1 MFDEESIPAESRN
14 RVRIPIPGEKV
25 RKVLGWTPAHDDL
38 REMVGSAL
46 EWERYLM
53 TRNR

>member
-25 RKVLGWTPAHDDL
+25 RKERPLEVFSQSPAKVAPKKA
-38 REMVGSAL
+38 RGRA
-46 EWERYLM
+46 ERVE
-53 TRNR
+53 